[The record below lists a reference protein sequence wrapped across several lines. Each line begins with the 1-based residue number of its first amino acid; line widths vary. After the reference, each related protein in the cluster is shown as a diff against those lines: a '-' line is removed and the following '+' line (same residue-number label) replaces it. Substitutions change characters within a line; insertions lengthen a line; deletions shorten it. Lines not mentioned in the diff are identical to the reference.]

1 VYSVAGNV
9 TGLILMLAFY
19 HFFLPTGDAGPVIL
33 LAPFVVGLL
42 IFRAPLVASRLGT
55 KYRVAV
61 RQSLLAEIVSTSL
74 VLTGTFPV
82 LFLLSKRWFP
92 DLGLDSPLFWGFVS
106 LGAVTGALI
115 AYPFNLWMARRGFSF
130 WPVQEA
136 ATGQSTHDSD
146 RVAPSLRSAWG
157 ALLLS
162 LVLLVASLGLTIQSL
177 A

>member
-1 VYSVAGNV
+1 
-9 TGLILMLAFY
+9 MLAFCQ
-19 HFFLPTGDAGPVIL
+19 FFLPTGDAGPVIL

-42 IFRAPLVASRLGT
+42 IFRAPLVASRLGS

-92 DLGLDSPLFWGFVS
+92 DLGLNSPLFWGFVS
-106 LGAVTGALI
+106 MGAVAGALI

-130 WPVQEA
+130 WPVQVT
-136 ATGQSTHDSD
+136 ATGQSTHDSH
-146 RVAPSLRSAWG
+146 RVTLSLRSVWG
-157 ALLLS
+157 ALLFS
-162 LVLLVASLGLTIQSL
+162 LVLLVASLGLTIQNL